1 MKYRSNLSAATCQHP
16 LDLPLGVPSGT
27 ALVFCENAVS
37 KVTDTE
43 PDKSGLSGLSRHFKH
58 DKTLI
63 I

>member
-16 LDLPLGVPSGT
+16 LDLT